1 MANLAPSP
9 KFQAYDANGNP
20 LTGGKLHTYLTGT
33 STPATTYTDSGG
45 GTANANPVILDSRG
59 EADVWLTVGVAYRY
73 TLKTAADVTIW
84 TVDGIT
90 GSPSS
95 ADLQNGTINWVAAG
109 GTADAIT
116 ATYASA
122 LTTLVDGQL
131 CFFRATAAN
140 ATTTPTFA
148 PNGLT
153 ARTITKDGGGALN
166 VGDIP
171 GNLAEVILR
180 YNLANTRWELMNPS
194 ASTFGL
200 RNRLPNPSAYIA
212 QRSDAGL
219 TINLTTSR
227 LVGGVDACALWAS
240 GGAVSAGTITQL
252 KTSIAG
258 TTGYAARAAGVT
270 LTGSGVISHAVR
282 MKSSDARSYKNKTA
296 SFQISVAHDVGSNI
310 NYTVILKKATAED
323 NWSSMTTIAT
333 SGATSVPTATGT
345 IVKFENQALG
355 DVSNGMEIEVQAAC
369 GAVTTKN
376 LDFTEWSLDI
386 GAVAPIFNGN
396 SYEIDEA
403 ECLTYLPGW
412 VSNGG
417 GATQIVAWAYA
428 NTTTSAI
435 GGIEFSGAKARITPT
450 GILAATA
457 TRFTFATNGTTFVG
471 SAIAFSTA
479 NRSKG
484 TVNLTVSGATGG
496 QGGQIYCNNIPG
508 YIFFTGAEL
517 F

>member
-1 MANLAPSP
+1 MSDYTKTTDFAAKDALSTGDPNKKTKGTEVDTEFNNIATAVATKYDSADLGVVV
-9 KFQAYDANGNP
+9 QAYDAELAALAG
-20 LTGGKLHTYLTGT
+20 LTSAADKVPYFTG
-33 STPATTYTDSGG
+33 S
-45 GTANANPVILDSRG
+45 GTAS
-59 EADVWLTVGVAYRY
+59 VA
-73 TLKTAADVTIW
+73 TLTAAARTLIAA
-84 TVDGIT
+84 VD
-90 GSPSS
+90 
-95 ADLQNGTINWVAAG
+95 
-109 GTADAIT
+109 ADAQR
-116 ATYASA
+116 AA
-122 LTTLVDGQL
+122 LGINL
-131 CFFRATAAN
+131 
-140 ATTTPTFA
+140 
-148 PNGLT
+148 LT
-153 ARTITKDGGGALN
+153 
-166 VGDIP
+166 
-171 GNLAEVILR
+171 
-180 YNLANTRWELMNPS
+180 
-194 ASTFGL
+194 
-200 RNRLPNPSAYIA
+200 NRLPNPSAYIA
-212 QRSDAGL
+212 QRSDAGM

-240 GGAVSAGTITQL
+240 GGAVSAGTITQVTGAL
-252 KTSIAG
+252 AG

-310 NYTVILKKATAED
+310 NYTVILKTATATD

-345 IVKFENQALG
+345 VVKFENQALG

-376 LDFTEWSLDI
+376 FDFTEWSLDI
-386 GAVAPIFNGN
+386 GAVAPTFNGN

-417 GATQIVAWAYA
+417 SATQSVGWAYA

-457 TRFTFATNGTTFVG
+457 SRFTFNANNTTLVG
-471 SAIAFSTA
+471 SAIAFSSA

-484 TVNLTVSGATGG
+484 VVNLTVSGATAG
-496 QGGQIYCNNIPG
+496 QGGHIFCNNVPA

>member
-1 MANLAPSP
+1 MTISALPPAPLITDAPSVFDS
-9 KFQAYDANGNP
+9 KS
-20 LTGGKLHTYLTGT
+20 
-33 STPATTYTDSGG
+33 STFVAALQTLVTEMNAAIASVNMTKWISGTTYAIGDVTWSPVTFYAYRRKTAGAGTTDPSADATNWISIASAASGANTDITSLNAVTAINGG
-45 GTANANPVILDSRG
+45 G
-59 EADVWLTVGVAYRY
+59 
-73 TLKTAADVTIW
+73 
-84 TVDGIT
+84 
-90 GSPSS
+90 
-95 ADLQNGTINWVAAG
+95 
-109 GTADAIT
+109 
-116 ATYASA
+116 
-122 LTTLVDGQL
+122 
-131 CFFRATAAN
+131 
-140 ATTTPTFA
+140 
-148 PNGLT
+148 
-153 ARTITKDGGGALN
+153 
-166 VGDIP
+166 
-171 GNLAEVILR
+171 
-180 YNLANTRWELMNPS
+180 
-194 ASTFGL
+194 FGL
-200 RNRLPNPSAYIA
+200 RNRLPNSSARVA

-323 NWSSMTTIAT
+323 NWTSMTTIAT

-376 LDFTEWSLDI
+376 FDFTEWSLDI
-386 GAVAPIFNGN
+386 GSVAPTFNGN

-412 VSNGG
+412 VSNGAS
-417 GATQIVAWAYA
+417 ATQIVGLAYT
-428 NTTTSAI
+428 NSTTSAI

-457 TRFTFATNGTTFVG
+457 SRFTFATNGTTFVG
-471 SAIAFSTA
+471 SAIAFSAA